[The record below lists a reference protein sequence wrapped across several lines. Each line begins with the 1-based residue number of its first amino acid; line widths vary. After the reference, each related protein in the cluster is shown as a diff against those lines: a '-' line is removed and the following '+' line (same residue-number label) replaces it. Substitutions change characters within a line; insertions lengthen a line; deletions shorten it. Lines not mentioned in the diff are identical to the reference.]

1 MEQRVVK
8 GAALYAPCQQFW
20 VRWKRKHSLV
30 VYSISKL
37 LINEVPA
44 IDFTAFRVG
53 LVYTHPKSWKAFST
67 KQIYDIYS

>member
-1 MEQRVVK
+1 MDKHAVRE
-8 GAALYAPCQQFW
+8 AALYVPCQQFW
-20 VRWKRKHSLV
+20 VRWKCKNSLV

-44 IDFTAFRVG
+44 IDLTAFRVG